1 MDIYTVSLF
10 GHREMSDPVGIGKAL
25 TKEVENLIRT
35 KEYVEFLVGRNGDF
49 DILAA
54 SKIRTAREKL
64 DYGNCS
70 MVLVLPYMTEEYRDN
85 RESFEQYYDRVE
97 ICDEA
102 ASAHFK
108 AGFAIRNKQMDERSD
123 LVLCCIEH
131 KSGGAF
137 QAVKHAKKLKIEVR
151 NLSPDCV
158 I

>member
-10 GHREMSDPVGIGKAL
+10 GHREMSAPIEIGKVL
-25 TKEVENLIRT
+25 EKEVEKLIRT

-54 SKIRTAREKL
+54 SKIRTVRRKL

-70 MVLVLPYMTEEYRDN
+70 MVLVLPYMTEEYCDN
-85 RESFEQYYDRVE
+85 RGSFEQYYDSVE

-102 ASAHFK
+102 ASVHFK
-108 AGFAIRNKQMDERSD
+108 ARFAIRNKQMVERSD

-137 QAVKHAKKLKIEVR
+137 QAVKHAKKLKIEIR
-151 NLSPDCV
+151 NLSADCE